1 MNVLH
6 ANTWDTNQNPT
17 QRAERERERERESR
31 QDLWPTAY
39 RRVLSSNEA
48 ETTVAERS
56 VCGIGKRAAAKK
68 PHVMIGAARADR
80 RGGGHG
86 VGGGGHAQVL
96 TKLPKPAVQSSGGKA
111 RKRDEG
117 R

>member
-17 QRAERERERERESR
+17 QRAERERERESR

-96 TKLPKPAVQSSGGKA
+96 TKLPNPVRRASGEKA
-111 RKRDEG
+111 RKREEM